1 MSPGIADRR
10 SGLANVADI
19 IIAPGTAF
27 ERLRAVPTWG
37 WAFLVA
43 SLLGIA
49 GTLLIVPAL
58 QHAADTSMP
67 AQLAAMP
74 QIAKLPP
81 SQQASMI
88 ATQMKFIR
96 IGFRLAWLF
105 VPILVLVG
113 GAIQAVIMLIA
124 NAVGHGDG
132 TFKKFFAL
140 SQNVAVVGI
149 GLSSLVIG
157 LIVTMHGASSFET
170 MGAVQI
176 VAPSLA
182 LLAPGSHGAA
192 AGFLGALNVFSIW
205 AMVLLALGMSGVAQI
220 PRVPAWAAAI
230 VMLLATAGYAA
241 FGAARNG

>member
-10 SGLANVADI
+10 RGLANVADI
-19 IIAPGTAF
+19 IVAPGTAY

-37 WAFLVA
+37 WAFVVA

-49 GTLLIVPAL
+49 GTLMIVPAL
-58 QHAADTSMP
+58 QHAADISMP

-81 SQQASMI
+81 SQQTSMI
-88 ATQMKFIR
+88 ASQMKFIR
-96 IGFRLAWLF
+96 IGFQLAWLF
-105 VPILVLVG
+105 VPVLVLVG
-113 GAIQAVIMLIA
+113 GAFQALIMLIA
-124 NAVGHGDG
+124 NAAGHGDG

-157 LIVTMHGASSFET
+157 LIVTMRGASSFET
-170 MGAVQI
+170 MSAVQT

-182 LLAPGSHGAA
+182 LVAPGSHGAA
-192 AGFLGALNVFSIW
+192 AGFLAALNVFSVW
-205 AMVLLALGMSGVAQI
+205 AAVLLALGMTGVANI
-220 PRVPAWAAAI
+220 PRVPAWTAAI
-230 VMLLATAGYAA
+230 LMLLATAAYAA